1 MSAVTA
7 NQPDLLVIGAG
18 PAGMSAATMAADLG
32 LDVDLID
39 ETQTPGGQVYRAAP
53 PGLSPTTPTADHIA
67 GDKLREALS
76 KSTANYR
83 GGTRVWFTAPD
94 LTVAGTGPQGPLT
107 WTPRAIIVASGT
119 TERIVP
125 VPGVTLPGVV
135 GLAGATIL
143 LKAHQALPG
152 ERTVVA
158 GAGPLLAAVAAGI
171 IKGGGGVAAIID
183 LATRGEWMGKL
194 PSMAGRPDLLRQGLQ
209 WRQLIRKANVPY
221 LYGHT
226 VTNVIGEDAVEAVE
240 VAAVDKD
247 GRKDGAS
254 QTRRF
259 DCDALAIGHGLVPT
273 TDLSRLFGA
282 AHDYRQGSGGWV
294 VRVDADLQTT
304 VPGLFAAGDV
314 TGISGAAA
322 AAIEG
327 ELAALAAACHLGL
340 IDSNA
345 FKTQAAPIRTR
356 LARARRFGA
365 AMASLMAMRDG
376 LIDQA
381 TPETVICRCE
391 DIARADID
399 AAVAAG
405 VRSLN
410 QLKTALRCGM
420 GPCQG
425 RICGEATAAI
435 IARGARSDRT
445 TVGQWTARAPVR
457 PIPLADLVGDYTY
470 EDIPTPPP
478 APA

>member
-1 MSAVTA
+1 
-7 NQPDLLVIGAG
+7 
-18 PAGMSAATMAADLG
+18 MAADLG

-39 ETQTPGGQVYRAAP
+39 EARTPGGQVYRAAP
-53 PGLSPTTPTADHIA
+53 PGLPPTTPTADHIA

-76 KSTANYR
+76 KSTANYH

-107 WTPRAIIVASGT
+107 WAPRAIILASGT

-171 IKGGGGVAAIID
+171 IKGGGGVVAIVD
-183 LATRGEWMGKL
+183 LAARDEWLSRL
-194 PSMAGRPDLLRQGLQ
+194 PIMLGRPDLLRQGLQ
-209 WRQLIRKANVPY
+209 WRRLIRKAKVPY
-221 LYGHT
+221 LYGHA
-226 VTNVIGEDAVEAVE
+226 VTRVVGNGVVEAVE
-240 VAAVDKD
+240 ATAVDKD
-247 GRKDGAS
+247 ARKQGTG

-282 AHDYRQGSGGWV
+282 AHDYRQVAGGWV
-294 VRVDADLQTT
+294 VRVDIDQQTS
-304 VPGLFAAGDV
+304 VPGLFAAGDG
-314 TGISGAAA
+314 TGVSGAAA
-322 AAIEG
+322 ATIEG
-327 ELAALAAACHLGL
+327 ELAALAAAHHLGQL
-340 IDSNA
+340 DSAA
-345 FKTQAAPIRTR
+345 FDTRAAPIRRR

-365 AMASLMAMRDG
+365 AMAGLMAMRDG
-376 LIDQA
+376 LIDHA

-391 DIARADID
+391 DITRADID

-405 VRSLN
+405 ARSLN

-425 RICGEATAAI
+425 RMCGEATAALV
-435 IARGARSDRT
+435 AQGAGADRT
-445 TVGQWTARAPVR
+445 TVGQWTGRAPIR

-470 EDIPTPPP
+470 DDIPTPPP